1 MRRDVAFVVER
12 FRLGERRAGELNA
25 INRSS
30 YRYQPRPDG
39 NAGLR
44 EKLTAL
50 ARQKPRF
57 GYRRLGVLLG
67 KQGDAV
73 NHERLWRVYQQAG
86 LGVRRRERKRLER
99 PAAGMPLFVRPNQ
112 QWSMD
117 FVNDALANGRALRAL
132 TVVDNFTKEAPVIEV
147 ECSLSAPRVTR
158 VLDEVIA
165 WRGTSPES
173 IRVDNGPEFTSRC
186 FLSWAEQRGIQLVH
200 IQPGKPTRNSFIESF
215 NGRFRDECLNAHWFE
230 NLAGARRKVEA
241 WRVDYNESRPRS
253 SLACRT
259 PAEFARQWSPSTS
272 TTVVE
277 QTREP
282 VQDSRPAQASSTGSP
297 ACSKATEMRSKGSAE
312 GVMMSR
318 EFQFRLVERMGA
330 GHLLQNAGPW
340 KA

>member
-1 MRRDVAFVVER
+1 MRQDVAFVVEK
-12 FRLGERRAGELNA
+12 FHVSERRACELNA
-25 INRSS
+25 IDRSS
-30 YRYQPRPDG
+30 YRYQPQPDG
-39 NAGLR
+39 NAELR

-57 GYRRLGVLLG
+57 GYRRLGVLLER
-67 KQGDAV
+67 QGDAV
-73 NHERLWRVYQQAG
+73 NHKRLWRVYQQAG
-86 LGVRRRERKRLER
+86 LGVRRRERRRIER
-99 PAAGMPLFVRPNQ
+99 SAVGMPLFVRPNQ

-117 FVNDALANGRALRAL
+117 FVSDALANGRALRAL

-165 WRGTSPES
+165 GHGAAPES

-186 FLSWAEQRGIQLVH
+186 FLRWAEQRGIDLVH
-200 IQPGKPTRNSFIESF
+200 IQPGKPTQNSFIESF

-230 NLAGARRKVEA
+230 NLADARRKVEA
-241 WRVDYNESRPRS
+241 WRVDYNEHRPHS
-253 SLACRT
+253 SLAYRT

-282 VQDSRPAQASSTGSP
+282 VKDSRSAQASLTGSP
-297 ACSKATEMRSKGSAE
+297 ACSKATDMRSKGSAE

-318 EFQFRLVERMGA
+318 EF
-330 GHLLQNAGPW
+330 
-340 KA
+340 